1 MNLQSDARNLSMV
14 MDFYK
19 MTMANGYFMKANT
32 KDKVAFDVFYR
43 KNPDAAGFAIF
54 AGLQQI
60 ISYIQNLHFSKDD
73 INYLRKQ
80 KLFSEE
86 FLVVL
91 YKLIPDIICIEETVV
106 LRNAQTQRFLTRLQ
120 GVIYGW
126 AICHECEFNTL
137 RPT

>member
-1 MNLQSDARNLSMV
+1 MLCIYKNKYAHRNEFVMNLQNDTRNLSMM

-19 MTMANGYFMKANT
+19 MTMANGYFKKVNT

-86 FLVVL
+86 FLERD
-91 YKLIPDIICIEETVV
+91 YKESSMDGQYAMSANSI
-106 LRNAQTQRFLTRLQ
+106 
-120 GVIYGW
+120 
-126 AICHECEFNTL
+126 H
-137 RPT
+137 